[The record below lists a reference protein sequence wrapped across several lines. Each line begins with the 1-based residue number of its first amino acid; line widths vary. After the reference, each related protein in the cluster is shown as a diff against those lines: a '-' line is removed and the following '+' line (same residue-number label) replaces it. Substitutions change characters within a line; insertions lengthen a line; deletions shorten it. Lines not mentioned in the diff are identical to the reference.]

1 MSIWKVQ
8 KNTQNSK
15 IESKFINPFQ
25 TVRVGEGGGEEAC
38 RLCPQSRAW
47 LARFALRNISYW
59 QAAVTLYFDFRQS
72 MIVICDRFC
81 SPEVV
86 INGSCGSYESF
97 LVWGKPF
104 RTVGE
109 EGRGACGLCSKLM
122 AHPPAW
128 PSEAAFAA
136 FAVLEGS
143 FLACG

>member
-1 MSIWKVQ
+1 
-8 KNTQNSK
+8 
-15 IESKFINPFQ
+15 
-25 TVRVGEGGGEEAC
+25 
-38 RLCPQSRAW
+38 
-47 LARFALRNISYW
+47 
-59 QAAVTLYFDFRQS
+59 

-97 LVWGKPF
+97 LVWGSPF

-136 FAVLEGS
+136 FAVLEGG
-143 FLACG
+143 FLMVSVGTMGLCWPGMVLSRL

>member
-1 MSIWKVQ
+1 M
-8 KNTQNSK
+8 
-15 IESKFINPFQ
+15 
-25 TVRVGEGGGEEAC
+25 
-38 RLCPQSRAW
+38 
-47 LARFALRNISYW
+47 
-59 QAAVTLYFDFRQS
+59 TLYFDFRQS

-128 PSEAAFAA
+128 PSEAALAA
-136 FAVLEGS
+136 FAVLRGLLMVSVGAMRPIWSGDGPFWTVGVGGGGEFVGCVQVEKS
-143 FLACG
+143 VRARVAFRC